1 MKYIIRFMVAIPMLG
16 AGIATIVSIVMAFEN
31 PLWILEAIASFCSVM
46 VCATHYEDT
55 VRHLANFIK
64 LMAKDA
70 LGE

>member
-1 MKYIIRFMVAIPMLG
+1 MKYIVRLMAAIPMLG
-16 AGIATIVSIVMAFEN
+16 AGIALIMFGVMAFNN

>member
-1 MKYIIRFMVAIPMLG
+1 MKYIVRLMAAIPMLG
-16 AGIATIVSIVMAFEN
+16 AGIALIMFVVMAFEN
-31 PLWILEAIASFCSVM
+31 PLWVLEAIASFYSFM

-55 VRHLANFIK
+55 VRHLATFIK

>member
-1 MKYIIRFMVAIPMLG
+1 MKYFVRLLAALPMLG
-16 AGIATIVSIVMAFEN
+16 TGISMIVFVVMAFEN
-31 PLWILEAIASFCSVM
+31 PLWILEAIASFYSFM

-55 VRHLANFIK
+55 VRHLAIFIK

>member
-1 MKYIIRFMVAIPMLG
+1 MKYIIRFMATIPMLG
-16 AGIATIVSIVMAFEN
+16 AGIALIMFGIMAFDN
-31 PLWILEAIASFCSVM
+31 PLWILEAIASFWSFM

-55 VRHLANFIK
+55 VRNLAIFIK